1 MHEWKFNKSE
11 FGIYNS
17 YATILSIYS
26 CIDSYENNNSFHV
39 YENNS
44 SAFKVIS

>member
-1 MHEWKFNKSE
+1 MHEWKFNK

-26 CIDSYENNNSFHV
+26 CIDSNENNNSFHV

-44 SAFKVIS
+44 SAFKVTS